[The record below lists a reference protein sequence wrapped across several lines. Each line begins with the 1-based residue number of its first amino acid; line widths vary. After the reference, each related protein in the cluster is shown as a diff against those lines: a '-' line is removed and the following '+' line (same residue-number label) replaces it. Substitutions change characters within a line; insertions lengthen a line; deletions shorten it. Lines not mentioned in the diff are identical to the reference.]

1 MKSEESAK
9 KRIVTKNLKYTKKIQ
24 IKMTSAEDKQ
34 PLLDKIDPEHAND
47 TAINIPKEEPVK
59 LEAANTR
66 NKINM
71 KYISLVLLV
80 VQNASLVL
88 LTRYAK
94 TRTGDQFVSTT
105 AVVMSEFLKL
115 LACLVI
121 TFFEMNRN
129 VKAWMAHLND
139 YLLVNWVD
147 TLKVAVPAFIYMIQN
162 NLAYVAIGNL
172 PAATFQVSY
181 QLKLLTTAIFSV
193 VMLGKSLVSRQW
205 LSLFLLFAGVS
216 IVQVNGTKEASTE
229 SIEQSQLIGM
239 TAVLLACC
247 SSGFAGVYFEKI
259 LKGTKASLWTRNI
272 QLGLFGFLTGLIGA
286 YAKDGDKIHQNGGFF
301 FGYTPIVWSVICC
314 QAFGGLLVAVVI
326 KYADNI
332 LKGFACSISII
343 VSAIVAYFI
352 FEFQITG
359 MFVIGTIFVCAAVY
373 LYSLPNQK

>member
-1 MKSEESAK
+1 
-9 KRIVTKNLKYTKKIQ
+9 
-24 IKMTSAEDKQ
+24 MTSAEDKQ